1 MVIHGCSSQPGCSV
15 VSLLL
20 GMARAKP
27 DSGCGEGWEVRAAC
41 ALKLWPARSPA
52 HCDRQAGGW
61 RVPGR
66 KTLPSSQLFTKNIPT
81 LRNSPASGY
90 SHPILQRR
98 RLSLGEVK

>member
-20 GMARAKP
+20 GMAQAKP
-27 DSGCGEGWEVRAAC
+27 DSGRGEVRAAC
-41 ALKLWPARSPA
+41 ALKLWPARSAA

-81 LRNSPASGY
+81 LCNSPAQGY
-90 SHPILQRR
+90 SHPISQRR

>member
-1 MVIHGCSSQPGCSV
+1 MAIQGCSSQPGCSV

-52 HCDRQAGGW
+52 RGDRQAGGVEGA
-61 RVPGR
+61 REENSAQLSALY
-66 KTLPSSQLFTKNIPT
+66 KKHSHSS
-81 LRNSPASGY
+81 
-90 SHPILQRR
+90 
-98 RLSLGEVK
+98 